1 MQGSAD
7 IELYNVSAQ
16 GARVISTFLAV
27 WKNASVKNFFQAAHW
42 RSHNTFT
49 DLKDMASERK
59 LEHDR
64 AQVHADRLVLKD

>member
-49 DLKDMASERK
+49 DFYLKDMASERK
-59 LEHDR
+59 LQYDR
-64 AQVHADRLVLKD
+64 AQVRADRD